1 MLITNG
7 KKIVLLP
14 DNPEQLNELAKDL
27 KKRAKDVLSKKAKFE
42 VKEDENGKFTYIENT
57 DEFTFDELRQICLPD
72 LDLKFRAIGVERV
85 QMPTKKLKTIRHE
98 FTHEEK
104 EQIADLICNTQ
115 QEKEK
120 LEDEKKAANKHF
132 SSQIEKLEGTISNN
146 AKMHRQG
153 YELQD
158 KECYLHLD
166 FETKAR
172 IYTDIET
179 GDILH
184 SEAMVSEDFQMMINF
199 GEDGLEEPAQ
209 GTADDKEED
218 DPFAE

>member
-42 VKEDENGKFTYIENT
+42 VKEDDNGKFTYIENT
-57 DEFTFDELRQICLPD
+57 DELEFDELRQICLPD

-85 QMPTKKLKTIRHE
+85 QMPKKKLKTIRHE

-184 SEAMVSEDFQMMINF
+184 SEPMVSEDFQMMINF
-199 GEDGLEEPAQ
+199 GEDGLEEPEQ
-209 GTADDKEED
+209 GTTDNTQED